1 MIEFELFTDLLCD
14 GCAVLHEEFN
24 KFFTN
29 MTYLGRP
36 VSDQI
41 TVSYG
46 FLALPYHHASWI
58 PHRLLP
64 YITNECRTTSTCK
77 FEAYTSYTYKNRYS
91 FLDATD
97 TNYDDLVTRWIST
110 CRSKFGWPLAD
121 LQAVYNRT
129 SVDKWNSE
137 HNSRLIWGLAASRGV
152 FGTPT
157 IFVNGISLQNNPQSA
172 DDWLKLLDDV
182 YKSQAIKFNL

>member
-1 MIEFELFTDLLCD
+1 MIEFEIFTDLLCD
-14 GCAVLHEEFN
+14 GCAMLHEEFN
-24 KFFTN
+24 QFFTN
-29 MTYLGRP
+29 KTYLGRP

-64 YITNECRTTSTCK
+64 YIANECRTTSTCK
-77 FEAYTSYTYKNRYS
+77 FEAYTSYTYKTRYS

-121 LQAVYNRT
+121 LQAVFNRN
-129 SVDKWNSE
+129 SVD
-137 HNSRLIWGLAASRGV
+137 
-152 FGTPT
+152 
-157 IFVNGISLQNNPQSA
+157 
-172 DDWLKLLDDV
+172 
-182 YKSQAIKFNL
+182 